1 LYSNSSGPDIIFDF
15 GAIASVLPA
24 NTWTHVAVALDRTG
38 NQIIGYINGVQTGT
52 PKTLNETITSIGDL
66 GIGARVVVPDNYAN
80 VAVDDFRVYDRAPAA
95 SEVLALYEGVTPTPI
110 ATLIA
115 NPTTINSGQSSTLTW
130 SSTNATACT
139 GTGFS
144 TGNAASGGPVAVS
157 PTTTTTYSM
166 ACTGAGGTS
175 PVANATVTVSNP
187 APTANLTASPTTINS
202 GQSSNLSWSSTN
214 ATSCTGTGFST
225 GNAVSGGPVTVSPKG
240 TTTYSVTCTGAGGT
254 SSPANATVT
263 VNACSFTPDLSQP
276 GTSWTLIHGAFCTLN
291 NPINAQP
298 WQTSL
303 IEIKQSNLGGDTI
316 SNYGS
321 LFLNSTFPT
330 LSTVPNAKDL
340 VSVAV
345 DGEGQISFAIPVL
358 NPHH

>member
-1 LYSNSSGPDIIFDF
+1 
-15 GAIASVLPA
+15 
-24 NTWTHVAVALDRTG
+24 
-38 NQIIGYINGVQTGT
+38 
-52 PKTLNETITSIGDL
+52 
-66 GIGARVVVPDNYAN
+66 
-80 VAVDDFRVYDRAPAA
+80 
-95 SEVLALYEGVTPTPI
+95 
-110 ATLIA
+110 
-115 NPTTINSGQSSTLTW
+115 
-130 SSTNATACT
+130 
-139 GTGFS
+139 
-144 TGNAASGGPVAVS
+144 
-157 PTTTTTYSM
+157 
-166 ACTGAGGTS
+166 
-175 PVANATVTVSNP
+175 
-187 APTANLTASPTTINS
+187 
-202 GQSSNLSWSSTN
+202 
-214 ATSCTGTGFST
+214 
-225 GNAVSGGPVTVSPKG
+225 VTVSPKG